1 MIKHIDKKLKISYNH
16 ICHYNR
22 RLRTMSGPE
31 GSSIKNN
38 RLCVMAFILEE
49 MLL

>member
-1 MIKHIDKKLKISYNH
+1 MIKNIAKKKKISYNH

-31 GSSIKNN
+31 GSSIKNH
-38 RLCVMAFILEE
+38 RLCVMAFVLEGKR
-49 MLL
+49 